1 MARCLRR
8 GFAPAQLP
16 PRPECYASDSAA
28 GRSKVAFFLP
38 LFDRADPPGTSDGG
52 ELELFSPSG
61 AESRALAPEWNSIVL
76 FAVSAGASMHAIREV
91 RAEDK
96 PILYLSGWFHAPG
109 GVPAA
114 TAAAPAALQPAPLAL
129 FSVPLAPLPELSQE
143 DLALLSR
150 WVAPEYLA
158 PARLAASRASFE
170 DTSAVVLPAFLKPEV
185 AKRCGARPRL
195 LGASP
200 VREACAVSE
209 GTPHLFGRRVRDAM
223 VAADARDKIGKGNR
237 APVAAGVGGGW
248 VLEGPPEAQRF
259 LRYSA
264 GGGEATEVG
273 AVLAELQSELLASP
287 ACGRLLA
294 SLAGTTLLSRAV
306 SVRRFRSAPSRAL
319 SGSTPCPATAH
330 RRA

>member
-8 GFAPAQLP
+8 GFAPAQLL
-16 PRPECYASDSAA
+16 PRPECYASDAAA

-259 LRYSA
+259 LRYSV